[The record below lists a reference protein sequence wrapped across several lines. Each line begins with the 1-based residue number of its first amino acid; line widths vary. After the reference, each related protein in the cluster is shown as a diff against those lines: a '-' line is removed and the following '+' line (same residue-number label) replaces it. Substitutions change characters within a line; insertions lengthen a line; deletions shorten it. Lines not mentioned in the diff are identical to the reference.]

1 MADLRDQYGRSFKTL
16 RVSLI
21 NTCNLG
27 CVYCTMADTEIKSSN
42 HHRKSN
48 ISVADLLKLI
58 ANLHQELDLKVIR
71 LTGGEPLL
79 YHDIVPVV
87 AGIKAMGIEEIKLTT
102 NGFLLERMA
111 SALQKAGMKSINVS
125 LDAID
130 EKVFFKMSK
139 RFDVSRILKGIKA
152 SIDCGLDVKL
162 NAVIMKGMNENQIF
176 PLLDYA
182 FENNIQIRFLEVMA
196 MGHLY
201 KHSEK
206 HLFTQHEI
214 LSTIAS
220 RYNFDRLDRKQSA
233 TSNYWKTEDGHVFGV
248 IANESEPFCGDC
260 NRLRLDS
267 QGNIFG
273 CLSDNHPININR
285 VDNRVE
291 LQKKLKTALAQKQ
304 AVRFVGSELSMLEIG
319 G

>member
-1 MADLRDQYGRSFKTL
+1 MRDLQDQYGRSFKTL

-27 CVYCTMADTEIKSSN
+27 CVYCTMADTDTKVSN
-42 HHRKSN
+42 HHQKTN
-48 ISVADLLKLI
+48 ISASELLRI
-58 ANLHQELDLKVIR
+58 IGYLHQELNLETIR

-79 YHDIVPVV
+79 YHDLIPVV
-87 AGIKAMGIEEIKLTT
+87 AGIKAMGIDEIKLTT

-111 SALQKAGMKSINVS
+111 FKLHKAGMKSINVS
-125 LDAID
+125 LDAINED
-130 EKVFFKMSK
+130 VFFKMSK
-139 RFDVSRILKGIKA
+139 RSDVGRILKGIKT

-162 NAVIMKGMNENQIF
+162 NAVIMKGMNEDQIF

-201 KHSEK
+201 KQSEK
-206 HLFTQHEI
+206 YLFTQHDI
-214 LSTIAS
+214 LNAIAS
-220 RYNFDRLDRKQSA
+220 RYNFERLDRKASA
-233 TSNYWKTEDGHVFGV
+233 TSNYWKTKEGHVFGV

-273 CLSDNHPININR
+273 CLSDNHPINIR
-285 VDNRVE
+285 VIDDTLE
-291 LQKKLKTALAQKQ
+291 LRQKLKLALAQKQ
-304 AVRFVGSELSMLEIG
+304 TVRFVGSELSMLEIG

>member
-1 MADLRDQYGRSFKTL
+1 MTDLQDQYGRSFKTL

-27 CVYCTMADTEIKSSN
+27 CVYCTMADTETRASN
-42 HHRKSN
+42 HANKSN
-48 ISVADLLKLI
+48 IDVADLLTII
-58 ANLHQELDLKVIR
+58 ANLHQELNLETIR

-79 YHDIVPVV
+79 YPNLIPVI
-87 AGIKAMGIEEIKLTT
+87 AGIKAMGIDEIKLTT

-111 SALQKAGMKSINVS
+111 YNLHKAGMKSINVS
-125 LDAID
+125 LDAVD
-130 EKVFFKMSK
+130 EDVFFKMSK
-139 RFDVSRILKGIKA
+139 RSDVNRILQGITT
-152 SIDCGLDVKL
+152 SINCGLDVKL

-182 FENNIQIRFLEVMA
+182 FENHIQIRFLEVMA

-201 KHSEK
+201 KQSEK
-206 HLFTQHEI
+206 YLFTQHDI
-214 LSTIAS
+214 LSAIAS
-220 RYNFDRLDRKQSA
+220 RYNFERLDRKASA
-233 TSNYWKTEDGHVFGV
+233 TSNYWKTSEGHIFGV

-273 CLSDNHPININR
+273 CLSNNHPINIKEVN
-285 VDNRVE
+285 NKLE
-291 LQKKLKTALAQKQ
+291 LQQKLKMALAQKQ
-304 AVRFVGSELSMLEIG
+304 IVRFVGSELSMLEIG

>member
-1 MADLRDQYGRSFKTL
+1 MTDLRDQYGRSFKTL

-27 CVYCTMADTEIKSSN
+27 CVYCTMADTDTKASN
-42 HHRKSN
+42 HPNKSN
-48 ISVADLLKLI
+48 LTVKDLLKII
-58 ANLHQELDLKVIR
+58 ANLHQELNLETVR

-79 YHDIVPVV
+79 YHDLVPVV
-87 AGIKAMGIEEIKLTT
+87 AGIKAMGIGEIKLTT

-111 SALQKAGMKSINVS
+111 AGLQKAGMKSINVS
-125 LDAID
+125 LDAVD
-130 EKVFFKMSK
+130 EELFFKMSK
-139 RFDVSRILKGIKA
+139 RSDVSRILKGIKA

-182 FENNIQIRFLEVMA
+182 FENKIQIRFLEVMA

-201 KHSEK
+201 KQSEK
-206 HLFTQHEI
+206 YLFTQHDI

-220 RYNFDRLDRKQSA
+220 QYNFDRLDRKTSA
-233 TSNYWKTEDGHVFGV
+233 TSNYWKTKEGHVFGV

-273 CLSDNHPININR
+273 CLSDNHPIDIKET
-285 VDNRVE
+285 DNKLE
-291 LQKKLKTALAQKQ
+291 LQQKLKAALAQKQ